1 MLEHRCREWGIKMRV
16 AIVDFAKV
24 FDTIRHKS
32 LWSALEQFGIEPQ
45 YISLLRRLHADQ
57 KATVLTDKESDVFEI
72 KRGTKQGD
80 PLNSSL
86 FNTVLQAALR
96 NDLKQWRE
104 KARAYVQEQQAD
116 RTTNQRFGDDLLL
129 FSASLEQLR
138 GILCDFKKT
147 TESVGLKIHPEKT
160 KILSNQG
167 SNRRKEVSI
176 DNNKVEVLPVK
187 ECAKYLGQTVTFEQ
201 QETPEIKSQI
211 RAAWAPFH
219 KFK

>member
-1 MLEHRCREWGIKMRV
+1 MTWRRLVLTAQFVLKRHCTHYFQRSYSSGFTPGLTVDSQLIRGGFRRSYQTVDHLATYRMLEHRCREWGIKMRV

-45 YISLLRRLHADQ
+45 YISLLSRLHADQ

-86 FNTVLQAALR
+86 FNTVLLAALR

-104 KARAYVQEQQAD
+104 KARAYVRANSKQIAPQTNGLE
-116 RTTNQRFGDDLLL
+116 TT
-129 FSASLEQLR
+129 
-138 GILCDFKKT
+138 C
-147 TESVGLKIHPEKT
+147 
-160 KILSNQG
+160 
-167 SNRRKEVSI
+167 
-176 DNNKVEVLPVK
+176 
-187 ECAKYLGQTVTFEQ
+187 CY
-201 QETPEIKSQI
+201 SQHH
-211 RAAWAPFH
+211 WSS
-219 KFK
+219 